1 MTSPAMNNP
10 EGQQRNL
17 QDVLTDTRLM
27 LGKAQDDCT
36 RWKSLADARAEE
48 VKALRVELAH
58 LQESYHL
65 LNAAVA
71 KVLNGSKNKG

>member
-1 MTSPAMNNP
+1 MPSNP
-10 EGQQRNL
+10 EGQQRSL

-36 RWKSLADARAEE
+36 RWKVLAEAKAEE
-48 VKALRVELAH
+48 VKALRAELAH
-58 LQESYHL
+58 LHESYDL

-71 KVLNGSKNKG
+71 KVLTGKKGGKA

>member
-1 MTSPAMNNP
+1 MPSNP
-10 EGQQRNL
+10 EGQQRSL

-36 RWKSLADARAEE
+36 RWKVLADAKAEE
-48 VKALRVELAH
+48 VKALRKELAH
-58 LQESYHL
+58 LHESYDL

-71 KVLNGSKNKG
+71 KVLTGKKGGKA

>member
-1 MTSPAMNNP
+1 MPSNP
-10 EGQQRNL
+10 EGQSRNL

-36 RWKSLADARAEE
+36 RWKALADAKAEE
-48 VKALRVELAH
+48 VKALREELAS
-58 LQESYHL
+58 LQENYHL

-71 KVLNGSKNKG
+71 RVLTGDKKGAKR

>member
-1 MTSPAMNNP
+1 MPSNP
-10 EGQQRNL
+10 EGQQRSL

-36 RWKSLADARAEE
+36 RWKVLADAKAEE
-48 VKALRVELAH
+48 VKALRAELAH
-58 LQESYHL
+58 LHESYDL

-71 KVLNGSKNKG
+71 KVLTGKKGGKA

>member
-1 MTSPAMNNP
+1 MASNP
-10 EGQQRNL
+10 EGHGRNV

-48 VKALRVELAH
+48 VKALRAELAS

-65 LNAAVA
+65 LNEAVA
-71 KVLNGSKNKG
+71 KVLTGPKKGVKR

>member
-1 MTSPAMNNP
+1 MPSNP
-10 EGQQRNL
+10 EGQQRSL

-36 RWKSLADARAEE
+36 RWKVIADAKAEE
-48 VKALRVELAH
+48 VKALRAELAH
-58 LQESYHL
+58 LQESYDL

-71 KVLNGSKNKG
+71 KVLTGKKGGKA